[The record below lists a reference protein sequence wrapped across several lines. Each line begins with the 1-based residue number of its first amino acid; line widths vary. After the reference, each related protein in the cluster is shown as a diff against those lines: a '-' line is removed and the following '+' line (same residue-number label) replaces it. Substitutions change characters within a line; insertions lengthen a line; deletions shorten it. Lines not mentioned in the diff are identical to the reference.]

1 MNLPAEM
8 VLISWPCC
16 SPGLLIEKLP
26 PPPPDNGNGQ
36 SQQINRKATESFTGA
51 GQQRDCCL
59 ISPWMVSEHG
69 GGGLGLDSVTLKVL
83 VNLNSSTH
91 GHGGVGL
98 GLDLVT
104 LEVLANLNDS
114 MVL

>member
-1 MNLPAEM
+1 
-8 VLISWPCC
+8 
-16 SPGLLIEKLP
+16 
-26 PPPPDNGNGQ
+26 
-36 SQQINRKATESFTGA
+36 
-51 GQQRDCCL
+51 
-59 ISPWMVSEHG
+59 MVSEHG

-98 GLDLVT
+98 GLDSVT